1 MMEIE
6 ILSAEWII
14 AKEAERLAV
23 EARRECEDRLLALI
37 GIVDGFE
44 GTQTAEATGYKIKM
58 VGRMNRKVDGDKLQ
72 EIADEHGLTEHLHDL
87 FRWKPEIN
95 AKTWKSAAEEITR
108 PLLGAITTTP
118 GRVSFTITEE

>member
-1 MMEIE
+1 MSLEQ
-6 ILSAEWII
+6 LSAEWLA
-14 AKEAERLAV
+14 AKETERQAV
-23 EARRECEDRLLALI
+23 EFRRQCEDRLLSLI

-44 GTQTAEATGYKIKM
+44 GTQTAEAPGYKIKM

-72 EIADEHGLTEHLHDL
+72 EIAAEHGLTEHLHDL

-118 GRVSFTITEE
+118 GRVSFTITQE